1 MQEPSAMTM
10 QLAASLE
17 RMTHTWRIIYYRVGG
32 HLHLKAGENTAVS
45 HYLVFWISGLPI
57 QGILQNLIMIL
68 KHLKKKLKLP
78 FSASGA
84 RTSKIISFFS
94 CSVCFW
100 KSRTSS
106 SAILVEANCSLLD
119 SEKTEE
125 YHRHVIKENNSSL
138 PHTTSYV
145 QSIEII
151 ITFFACVK
159 VFLDLAWGNCE
170 SCFIFKINWNLF
182 LQSELVPLA

>member
-1 MQEPSAMTM
+1 MEDNLLQSRWTSSSK
-10 QLAASLE
+10 SLSKGRRE
-17 RMTHTWRIIYYRVGG
+17 HCSLSLFGVLNLWTSHTRHFAELNNDIKI
-32 HLHLKAGENTAVS
+32 K
-45 HYLVFWISGLPI
+45 I
-57 QGILQNLIMIL
+57 
-68 KHLKKKLKLP
+68 KKLKLP

-138 PHTTSYV
+138 LHRTSYV

-159 VFLDLAWGNCE
+159 VFLDPA
-170 SCFIFKINWNLF
+170 
-182 LQSELVPLA
+182 